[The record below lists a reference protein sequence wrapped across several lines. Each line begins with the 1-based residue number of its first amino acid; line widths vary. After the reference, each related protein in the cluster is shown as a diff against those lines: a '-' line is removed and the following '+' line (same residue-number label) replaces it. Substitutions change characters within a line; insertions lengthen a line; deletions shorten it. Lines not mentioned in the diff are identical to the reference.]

1 MPATAVSFKPAG
13 CQQVIP
19 YLIVAEPQKSIDFA
33 KQVFDAKE
41 THVSR
46 DPQGRVMHAS
56 LQIGDSVLMLGAA
69 MPPQFPAIPAMV
81 YLYIPDVDAAYK
93 RALAAGATSLR
104 EPADQ
109 FYGDRS
115 GGVIDSNG
123 TQWWLGTHIE
133 DVSSEEIE
141 RRAQAA
147 FKARSSGQNA

>member
-19 YLIVAEPQKSIDFA
+19 YLIISDPQKTIDFV
-33 KQVFDAKE
+33 KQVFGGRE
-41 THVSR
+41 THISR

-56 LQIGDSVLMLGAA
+56 MQIGDSVLMMGCA
-69 MPPQFPAIPAMV
+69 MPPQFPAVPAMV
-81 YLYIPDVDAAYK
+81 YLYIPDVDLAYK

-115 GGVIDSNG
+115 GGVTDSNG

-133 DVSSEEIE
+133 DVSNEEIE

-147 FKARSSGQNA
+147 FKARSSSGS